1 MISAD
6 ERHCFCSVNNDDCN
20 SASAYVGGVSLPDG
34 ATRKRKIGRFS
45 DMPEG
50 PEIRRAA
57 DKIEAVLKDKTAERV
72 EFGLQP
78 LKKFGKRLEGSNVL
92 TLETRGKALL
102 THFSSGFTVYSHNQL
117 YGVWRVVKR
126 DKLPKTNRQLRLAIH
141 TDQHSALLYSA
152 SDISVWNTEHIEEH
166 PFLQRIGP
174 DILSPELTWQ
184 AVAERL
190 QSKAFS
196 GRALNSV
203 YLDQAFLA
211 GLGNYL
217 RSEILFL
224 AGVHPSQKARDL
236 SKGQVGKLA
245 RTTLEISKRSYA
257 LAGVTLPERQYKALK
272 KRGFTYGKA
281 RFFVFGRAS
290 QPCRL
295 CKTKIQRTTANS
307 RRIYTCA
314 TCQPN

>member
-1 MISAD
+1 
-6 ERHCFCSVNNDDCN
+6 
-20 SASAYVGGVSLPDG
+20 
-34 ATRKRKIGRFS
+34 
-45 DMPEG
+45 MPEG

-57 DKIEAVLKDKTAERV
+57 DKIEAVLKDRTVKKI

-78 LKKFGKRLEGSNVL
+78 LKKFVTPLKGSNVL
-92 TLETRGKALL
+92 SLETRGKALL
-102 THFSSGFTVYSHNQL
+102 THFDSGLTIYSHNQL

-152 SDISVWNTEHIEEH
+152 SDISVWKTRHIEEH

-174 DILSPELTWQ
+174 DILNPNLTWR

-217 RSEILFL
+217 RSEILFI
-224 AGVHPSQKARDL
+224 AGVNPALKARDL
-236 SKGQVGKLA
+236 SKGQIGKLA
-245 RTTLEISKRSYA
+245 RTTLDISQRSYA
-257 LAGVTLPERQYKALK
+257 LEGVTLPERQYKALK
-272 KRGFTYGKA
+272 KQGATYGKA
-281 RFFVFGRAS
+281 RFFVFGRAG
-290 QPCRL
+290 QPCRA
-295 CKTKIQRTTANS
+295 CKTKVQRSTANS
-307 RRIYTCA
+307 RRIYICS
-314 TCQPN
+314 TCQSI

>member
-1 MISAD
+1 
-6 ERHCFCSVNNDDCN
+6 
-20 SASAYVGGVSLPDG
+20 
-34 ATRKRKIGRFS
+34 
-45 DMPEG
+45 MPEG

-57 DKIEAVLKDKTAERV
+57 DKIEAVLKNKTVEKI

-78 LKKFGKRLEGSNVL
+78 LKKFAKPLRYSNVL
-92 TLETRGKALL
+92 SLETRGKALL
-102 THFSSGFTVYSHNQL
+102 THFDSGFTIYSHNQL

-126 DKLPKTNRQLRLAIH
+126 DKVPKTNRQLRLAIH

-152 SDISVWNTEHIEEH
+152 SDISVWKTQHIEEH

-174 DILSPELTWQ
+174 DILNPDLTWRD
-184 AVAERL
+184 VAERL

-217 RSEILFL
+217 RSEILFI
-224 AGVHPSQKARDL
+224 AGINPAQKARDL
-236 SKGQVGKLA
+236 SKGQMGKLA
-245 RTTLEISKRSYA
+245 RTTLQISQRSYA
-257 LAGVTLPERQYKALK
+257 LAGVTLPERQYKTLK
-272 KRGFTYGKA
+272 KQGATYGKA

-290 QPCRL
+290 QPCRV
-295 CKTKIQRTTANS
+295 CRTKIQRSTANS
-307 RRIYTCA
+307 RRIYTCSS
-314 TCQPN
+314 CQAL